1 MSDPYLDPQSGILRN
16 KFGLNDQA
24 SLDRSE
30 ADAVALRLILL
41 QGNPVKGD
49 FDSQHLK
56 QIHKSLFQDV
66 YEWAGQFRT
75 IAMVKADY
83 VDGGRATRFTSPDLI
98 ESELAAVFQNLAQ
111 DGFLNGLSR
120 KDFGYKMGILFAEI
134 NRIHPFREG
143 NGRAQ
148 RQFVRQLSNSVGY
161 KLHFEV
167 VSRERLVQASILSA
181 NGDFDMMVRLMDE
194 ITDTER
200 IQPLAKVIDHLKR
213 NDFKWNDIYVAT
225 TTPGHQYT
233 GTFAGTDGSNFFFRT
248 EQNQLFVGKVRDLE
262 QAPRPGE
269 RINFKAQ

>member
-16 KFGLNDQA
+16 KFGLNDQP
-24 SLDRSE
+24 SLDRAE
-30 ADAVALRLILL
+30 ANAVALRSIFL
-41 QGNPVKGD
+41 QRNPLKGD

-56 QIHKSLFQDV
+56 QIHGYLFQDV

-83 VDGGRATRFTSPDLI
+83 VDRGRVTRFTSPDLI
-98 ESELAAVFQNLAQ
+98 ESELAPVFQNLAR
-111 DGFLNGLSR
+111 DGFLKGLSR
-120 KDFGYKMGILFAEI
+120 RDFANKMGILFAEL

-161 KLHFEV
+161 RLHFEV
-167 VSRERLVQASILSA
+167 VSKERLIQASIISA
-181 NGDFDMMVRLMDE
+181 NGDVDIMVRLMDE

-213 NDFKWNDIYVAT
+213 NDFKWNDVYIAT
-225 TTPGHQYT
+225 TTLGQQYT
-233 GTFAGTDGSNFFFRT
+233 GTFAGTDGTNFFFRT
-248 EQNQLFVGKVRDLE
+248 EQKQLLVGRLRDLKQTPQPE
-262 QAPRPGE
+262 E
-269 RINFKAQ
+269 KINFTAQ

>member
-16 KFGLNDQA
+16 KFGLNDQT
-24 SLDRSE
+24 SLDRAE
-30 ADAVALRLILL
+30 ADAVALRSILL
-41 QGNPVKGD
+41 QANPLKGD

-56 QIHKSLFQDV
+56 GIHESLFQDV
-66 YEWAGQFRT
+66 YEWAGKFRT

-83 VDGGRATRFTSPDLI
+83 VDGGRVTRFTSPELI
-98 ESELAAVFQNLAQ
+98 ESELAAVFQNLAR
-111 DGFLNGLSR
+111 DGFLKGLSR
-120 KDFGYKMGILFAEI
+120 KDFAHKMGILFAEI

-148 RQFVRQLSNSVGY
+148 RQFVRQLSSSVGY

-167 VSRERLVQASILSA
+167 VSKERLVQASILSA
-181 NGDFDMMVRLMDE
+181 NDDFDMMVRLMDE

-225 TTPGHQYT
+225 TTPGQQYT

-248 EQNQLFVGKVRDLE
+248 EQNQLFVGALRDLE

-269 RINFKAQ
+269 KINFTAQ